1 MVTYTF
7 FPRISDH
14 SATID
19 FNRQQQQQQQVQQ
32 QQQQN
37 YWTFQNCEPQQDSFN
52 TASEP
57 CADSCKIQH
66 QGNLIL
72 PFVPSLMPHRT
83 WKTRLQNKVN
93 VILFG

>member
-1 MVTYTF
+1 MVTHTF

-19 FNRQQQQQQQVQQ
+19 FNRQQQ

-57 CADSCKIQH
+57 CAESCKIQH

-83 WKTRLQNKVN
+83 WQTRLQNKVN
-93 VILFG
+93 AILFG